1 MPRSLPQLQLPAAFT
16 LRATRATWLT
26 FSSLISRFWSRHTIF
41 SPSPVSLSIPR
52 CRRIKHRILT
62 CKSHPHP
69 QDSSTMAP
77 AQASDPEVDS
87 TFELCWAL
95 SLATKLPS

>member
-1 MPRSLPQLQLPAAFT
+1 
-16 LRATRATWLT
+16 
-26 FSSLISRFWSRHTIF
+26 
-41 SPSPVSLSIPR
+41 
-52 CRRIKHRILT
+52 
-62 CKSHPHP
+62 
-69 QDSSTMAP
+69 MAP